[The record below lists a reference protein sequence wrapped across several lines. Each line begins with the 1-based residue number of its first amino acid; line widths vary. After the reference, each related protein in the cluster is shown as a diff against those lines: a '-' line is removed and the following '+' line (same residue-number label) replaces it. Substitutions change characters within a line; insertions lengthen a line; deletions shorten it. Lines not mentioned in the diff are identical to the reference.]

1 MKVESIN
8 PVVRQLSQYATDKVI
23 AAMSGN
29 YKDFKNASKAFSKLA
44 SENLELLPQVKAPKA
59 SGIPLFS
66 KIGRGIM
73 KVLFLDKFRRKTPEE
88 KVVKEYL
95 EQLKKNAEIHK
106 YMRMG

>member
-1 MKVESIN
+1 
-8 PVVRQLSQYATDKVI
+8 
-23 AAMSGN
+23 
-29 YKDFKNASKAFSKLA
+29 
-44 SENLELLPQVKAPKA
+44 
-59 SGIPLFS
+59 
-66 KIGRGIM
+66 M

>member
-8 PVVRQLSQYATDKVI
+8 PVVRQLSQYATDKMF

-29 YKDFKNASKAFSKLA
+29 YKDFRNASKPFGKLA
-44 SENLELLPQVKAPKA
+44 SENLELLPQVNAPKA

-66 KIGRGIM
+66 KIGRSIM

-88 KVVKEYL
+88 KAVIEYT
-95 EQLKKNAEIHK
+95 KKQKFQEEAHK